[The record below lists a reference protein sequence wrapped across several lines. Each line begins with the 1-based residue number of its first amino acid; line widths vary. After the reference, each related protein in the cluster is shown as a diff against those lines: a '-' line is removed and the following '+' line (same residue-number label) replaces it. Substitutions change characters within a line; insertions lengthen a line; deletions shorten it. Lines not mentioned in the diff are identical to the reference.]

1 MRIDEL
7 SADEFMSAM
16 ASLGEA
22 IEGLAK
28 SGLAE
33 TFKDDVMAFR
43 AAGDKSKAEGWAVDM
58 VAKYV
63 PALLKGNVG
72 DLYAVLAACDGQTV
86 EEYKACFTTKK
97 LLADV
102 AALKAAFVEGGAL
115 KELFKPF
122 FG

>member
-1 MRIDEL
+1 
-7 SADEFMSAM
+7 M

-28 SGLAE
+28 SDLAE
-33 TFKDDVMAFR
+33 TFKDDVKAFR
-43 AAGDKSKAEGWAVDM
+43 SGDRSNVEGWAVDM
-58 VAKYV
+58 LAKYI

-86 EEYKACFTTKK
+86 EEYKACFTPKK
-97 LLADV
+97 LMADV
-102 AALKAAFVEGGAL
+102 AALKAALGEGGAL
-115 KELFKPF
+115 KELVSPF